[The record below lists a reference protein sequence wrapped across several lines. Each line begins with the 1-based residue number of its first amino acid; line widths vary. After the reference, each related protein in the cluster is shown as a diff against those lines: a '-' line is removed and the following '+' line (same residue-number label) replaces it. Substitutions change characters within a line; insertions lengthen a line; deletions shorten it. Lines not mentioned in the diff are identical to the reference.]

1 MNPFAGLPTA
11 PAVALGTTGRMRT
24 LAQCQFVMQN
34 VLRRVSA
41 FDVSGELAAHDATTA
56 CDAIVL
62 LFVYATGL
70 QRVEGAAVAVG
81 APSRGVLDDAPDD
94 RWSLP
99 VMGKGRRARTV
110 PMPRRINDEQQAQLR

>member
-1 MNPFAGLPTA
+1 MPNDTQRLALP
-11 PAVALGTTGRMRT
+11 PLRIYSRT
-24 LAQCQFVMQN
+24 EFTL
-34 VLRRVSA
+34 LRARLY
-41 FDVSGELAAHDATTA
+41 FDIHSLETREVKFDASGEQETTA

-70 QRVEGAAVAVG
+70 RRVEGAAVAVD